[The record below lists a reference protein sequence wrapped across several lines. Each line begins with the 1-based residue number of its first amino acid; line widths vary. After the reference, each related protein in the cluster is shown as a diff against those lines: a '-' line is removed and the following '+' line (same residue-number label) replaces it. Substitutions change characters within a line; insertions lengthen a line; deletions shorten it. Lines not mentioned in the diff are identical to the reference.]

1 MVTFLIFFL
10 ILVIA
15 ITFYIAFRN
24 DGNKSSNKKNISENS
39 SPTPRPRNSPHRKS
53 IHNNNSNEISEI
65 HPLEELKSISEHFDK
80 YCETNKQNN
89 VNSNSENELDELI
102 LETKSNLTK
111 LDTEVMILATSQFKP
126 YDPIRMMNLNDQINI
141 ITDEIIEQVNRMTQ
155 DASQVLMVSKKI
167 NALNTIEDSLR
178 NLIDE
183 CNRLE
188 TKELNDETAKDLIED
203 SMGIAPTAELGQNE
217 CKKFLTFYSIY
228 KAFRVVTPFLKL
240 QLQEIQDLTTKILEI
255 LKEAPNGLSDEQFQI
270 LLDIQPQLLNR
281 YRNFFNHFNDLN
293 NGIYEGLQIF
303 KSSTLRD
310 FRESQTTLIE
320 IIENIDDQL
329 ETCSYFA
336 SGSGKSENEF
346 NGYFNKI
353 KAVFNSKKSS
363 KSLGIGLQES
373 AQSFFEAR
381 AVDADNL
388 INCSNLMKLDQIISR
403 VVRTIERV

>member
-1 MVTFLIFFL
+1 
-10 ILVIA
+10 
-15 ITFYIAFRN
+15 
-24 DGNKSSNKKNISENS
+24 
-39 SPTPRPRNSPHRKS
+39 
-53 IHNNNSNEISEI
+53 
-65 HPLEELKSISEHFDK
+65 
-80 YCETNKQNN
+80 
-89 VNSNSENELDELI
+89 
-102 LETKSNLTK
+102 
-111 LDTEVMILATSQFKP
+111 
-126 YDPIRMMNLNDQINI
+126 
-141 ITDEIIEQVNRMTQ
+141 
-155 DASQVLMVSKKI
+155 
-167 NALNTIEDSLR
+167 
-178 NLIDE
+178 
-183 CNRLE
+183 
-188 TKELNDETAKDLIED
+188 
-203 SMGIAPTAELGQNE
+203 MGIVPTAELGQTE

-228 KAFRVVTPFLKL
+228 KAFRLVTPFLKL

-255 LKEAPNGLSDEQFQI
+255 LKEAHTELSDEQFQI

-281 YRNFFNHFNDLN
+281 YRNFFNHFNNLN

-310 FRESQTTLIE
+310 FRESQTTLIQ
-320 IIENIDDQL
+320 IVENIDDQL

-353 KAVFNSKKSS
+353 KTVFNSKKSS

-403 VVRTIERV
+403 VVRTIERL

>member
-1 MVTFLIFFL
+1 M
-10 ILVIA
+10 
-15 ITFYIAFRN
+15 
-24 DGNKSSNKKNISENS
+24 
-39 SPTPRPRNSPHRKS
+39 H
-53 IHNNNSNEISEI
+53 
-65 HPLEELKSISEHFDK
+65 
-80 YCETNKQNN
+80 Q
-89 VNSNSENELDELI
+89 
-102 LETKSNLTK
+102 
-111 LDTEVMILATSQFKP
+111 
-126 YDPIRMMNLNDQINI
+126 
-141 ITDEIIEQVNRMTQ
+141 
-155 DASQVLMVSKKI
+155 
-167 NALNTIEDSLR
+167 
-178 NLIDE
+178 
-183 CNRLE
+183 CNHKTL
-188 TKELNDETAKDLIED
+188 
-203 SMGIAPTAELGQNE
+203 SFPP
-217 CKKFLTFYSIY
+217 F
-228 KAFRVVTPFLKL
+228 FLKL

-255 LKEAPNGLSDEQFQI
+255 LKEAHNELSDEQFQI

-310 FRESQTTLIE
+310 FRESQTTLIQ

-353 KAVFNSKKSS
+353 KVVFNSKKSS

-388 INCSNLMKLDQIISR
+388 INCGNLMKLDQIISR
-403 VVRTIERV
+403 VVRTIERL

>member
-1 MVTFLIFFL
+1 MITFLIFFL

-15 ITFYIAFRN
+15 VTFYVAFKN
-24 DGNKSSNKKNISENS
+24 DGNKASRKKNTSENNTSKS
-39 SPTPRPRNSPHRKS
+39 SSRNSPHRKS
-53 IHNNNSNEISEI
+53 IHSNKSHEISEI

-80 YCETNKQNN
+80 YFETTLENSQY
-89 VNSNSENELDELI
+89 SNSDSELDKLI
-102 LETKSNLTK
+102 LETKSNLNS
-111 LDTEVMILATSQFKP
+111 LDTESMILASNKFKP
-126 YDPIRMMNLNDQINI
+126 YDPIKMMSLSEQINM
-141 ITDEIIEQVNRMTQ
+141 ITDEIIEQVNRMTL
-155 DASQVLMVSKKI
+155 DSSQILMISKKI
-167 NALNTIEDSLR
+167 DSLKAIEHSLR

-183 CNRLE
+183 CDRLE
-188 TKELNDETAKDLIED
+188 TKELSNEGAKELIED
-203 SMGIAPTAELGQNE
+203 SIGIVPTAELGQTE

-240 QLQEIQDLTTKILEI
+240 QLQEIQDFTTKIVEL
-255 LKEAPNGLSDEQFQI
+255 LKEAHNELSDEQFQI
-270 LLDIQPQLLNR
+270 LIDIQPQLLNR

-310 FRESQTTLIE
+310 FRESQTTLIQ

-329 ETCSYFA
+329 ETCAYFA
-336 SGSGKSENEF
+336 NGSGKSENEF
-346 NGYFNKI
+346 NSYFNKI

-388 INCSNLMKLDQIISR
+388 INCGNLTKLDQIISR
-403 VVRTIERV
+403 VVRNIERV